1 MPHNDKAIHSNFN
14 NLKTRTMTAKEYLQK
29 QGIHPT
35 EPIYWYGEDDIIT
48 LEQLLES
55 YHQAKLKLLGI
66 GDVVLSLPDD
76 EAIEQWW
83 AEGKE
88 SDKFWQDAPYRT
100 NGDVVEEI
108 KTALKYFITVWQ

>member
-1 MPHNDKAIHSNFN
+1 MKAEI
-14 NLKTRTMTAKEYLQK
+14 LE
-29 QGIHPT
+29 
-35 EPIYWYGEDDIIT
+35 IIT
-48 LEQLLES
+48 QHKFDHISSEQAVS
-55 YHQAKLKLLGI
+55 KLL
-66 GDVVLSLPDD
+66 DLFAVVLSLPDD

-88 SDKFWQDAPYRT
+88 SDKFWQEAPYRT

>member
-1 MPHNDKAIHSNFN
+1 MTQEETDKIFYSITSNGCRDMDEIRFN
-14 NLKTRTMTAKEYLQK
+14 QAVNEA
-29 QGIHPT
+29 
-35 EPIYWYGEDDIIT
+35 
-48 LEQLLES
+48 LEVVKS
-55 YHQAKLKLLGI
+55 CSI
-66 GDVVLSLPDD
+66 PDVVLSLPDD

>member
-1 MPHNDKAIHSNFN
+1 MTNEEIYEKVMGHKPNKEFGIKGSFDWNDIDALMNEVVKNCSIPN
-14 NLKTRTMTAKEYLQK
+14 
-29 QGIHPT
+29 
-35 EPIYWYGEDDIIT
+35 
-48 LEQLLES
+48 
-55 YHQAKLKLLGI
+55 
-66 GDVVLSLPDD
+66 VVLSLPDD

-108 KTALKYFITVWQ
+108 KTALKYFITVWR

>member
-1 MPHNDKAIHSNFN
+1 MNELQLRQLFKNLSDCYADTWHSERGLMEEGEVIQAMTEDRFIEA
-14 NLKTRTMTAKEYLQK
+14 LKEIKIL
-29 QGIHPT
+29 
-35 EPIYWYGEDDIIT
+35 PIPV
-48 LEQLLES
+48 
-55 YHQAKLKLLGI
+55 AVK
-66 GDVVLSLPDD
+66 SLPTD
-76 EAIEQWW
+76 ECVEQWW